1 MYRESTF
8 QPENADFYLKNSLKF
23 KSQIKHTQYEGKEK
37 MNKIMLIGNLTRDP
51 EISTTP
57 SGVSVCKFTLAV
69 QRNFS
74 NSEGVREADFFNVS
88 AWRALGESCAKFL
101 KKGNKA
107 CVIGNVILR
116 SYDGNDG
123 VKRFVLDVTASDVEF
138 LTPRQNDG
146 GDGDSQEP
154 VFEKPKPAKKIEL
167 QQVSDDDLP
176 F

>member
-74 NSEGVREADFFNVS
+74 NSEGVREADFFNVGKGHS
-88 AWRALGESCAKFL
+88 YSMSPESITPPIRLVLVGIA
-101 KKGNKA
+101 
-107 CVIGNVILR
+107 VI
-116 SYDGNDG
+116 S
-123 VKRFVLDVTASDVEF
+123 S
-138 LTPRQNDG
+138 
-146 GDGDSQEP
+146 
-154 VFEKPKPAKKIEL
+154 EL
-167 QQVSDDDLP
+167 I
-176 F
+176 